1 MLKQKYHQRW
11 YFCFNTVDTVYTVDM
26 IYTVDM
32 VFKVHTVDT
41 VYTIQTALR
50 CLNEY
55 SRWSTRWA
63 FIACTTY
70 TIYTAYIASTTY
82 IACTWILEV
91 RERLPNNAWKTIM
104 TFANKHVR
112 SVLFITC
119 RQGSRLRVA
128 LAQIFRM
135 RASTSLFPLTQRYF
149 YRALV
154 LTPIHFFLIKI
165 NFEATCESKSSP

>member
-1 MLKQKYHQRW
+1 MK
-11 YFCFNTVDTVYTVDM
+11 
-26 IYTVDM
+26 
-32 VFKVHTVDT
+32 HTNGF
-41 VYTIQTALR
+41 YSLHHLHYLHCLY
-50 CLNEY
+50 CLNDLHCLHLNIGSKGKATKQCME
-55 SRWSTRWA
+55 
-63 FIACTTY
+63 
-70 TIYTAYIASTTY
+70 
-82 IACTWILEV
+82 
-91 RERLPNNAWKTIM
+91 NNW
-104 TFANKHVR
+104 TFANMHVR

>member
-1 MLKQKYHQRW
+1 M
-11 YFCFNTVDTVYTVDM
+11 
-26 IYTVDM
+26 
-32 VFKVHTVDT
+32 
-41 VYTIQTALR
+41 
-50 CLNEY
+50 
-55 SRWSTRWA
+55 WSFWWVVTEA
-63 FIACTTY
+63 DDIT
-70 TIYTAYIASTTY
+70 STTV
-82 IACTWILEV
+82 TKHVVNL
-91 RERLPNNAWKTIM
+91 
-104 TFANKHVR
+104 TFANMHVR